1 MRAVTRLISA
11 ELFKVRKRSMT
22 TILLAIMIGIIVVL
36 YLILLAISNVSLPG
50 GQRAGNIQTLLG
62 LPGALPFA
70 LAMMATFGSALAV
83 VLAASMMG
91 NEYNWRTIRTMLIS
105 SESRSK
111 LIAAKLVT
119 VIVYMLIGLVI
130 GMAAGFLM
138 SLLTTAIG
146 GYQFDFSFFTGAYA
160 WDQFLQF
167 WRTFYIMLPYVLL
180 AFLFA
185 VIGRSAM
192 PGIAVGIG
200 VFFLEGIITTLM
212 RTAGGWVASVPDYL
226 INANFAAIN
235 QLNDLPGQIGG
246 AFGGGNLSM
255 PSVVHAAVTLA
266 VYIVVFVAA
275 AFYTFNKRDVTV

>member
-1 MRAVTRLISA
+1 MTRLISA
-11 ELFKVRKRSMT
+11 ELFKLRKRSMT
-22 TILLAIMIGIIVVL
+22 TILLLIMIGIIVVL
-36 YLILLAISNVSLPG
+36 YLILLAISNVALPG

-70 LAMMATFGSALAV
+70 LALMATFGSALAV

-91 NEYNWRTIRTMLIS
+91 NEYNWRTIRTMVIS
-105 SESRSK
+105 SESRAK

-119 VIVYMLIGLVI
+119 VFVYILIGLVI
-130 GMAAGFLM
+130 GMVAGFLM

-146 GYQFDFSFFTGAYA
+146 GYKFDFSFFTGSYA

-167 WRTFYIMLPYVLL
+167 WRTVYIMMPYVLL
-180 AFLFA
+180 SFLFA

-212 RTAGGWVASVPDYL
+212 RTAGGWVASIPDYL
-226 INANFAAIN
+226 INANFDAIN
-235 QLNDLPGQIGG
+235 RLNDLPGQIGG
-246 AFGGGNLSM
+246 AFGGGGNVQL
-255 PSVVHAAVTLA
+255 PSVTHAAITLA
-266 VYIVVFVAA
+266 IYIVVFVAA

>member
-1 MRAVTRLISA
+1 MTRLFGA
-11 ELFKVRKRSMT
+11 EFFKLRKRSMT
-22 TILLAIMIGIIVVL
+22 TILLLIMIGIIVVL

-50 GQRAGNIQTLLG
+50 GQRAGNIVTLLG
-62 LPGALPFA
+62 LPGALPFTMT
-70 LAMMATFGSALAV
+70 LMATFGSALAV

-111 LIAAKLVT
+111 LIAAKLMT
-119 VIVYMLIGLVI
+119 VVVYVLIGLVI
-130 GMAAGFLM
+130 AMAAGFLM

-146 GYQFDFSFFTGAYA
+146 GYKFDFSFFTGSYA

-167 WRTFYIMLPYVLL
+167 WRTFYIMMPYVLL

-185 VIGRSAM
+185 VVGRSAM

-200 VFFLEGIITTLM
+200 VFFLEGIITALM
-212 RTAGGWVASVPDYL
+212 RTAGGWVANIPDYL

-235 QLNDLPGQIGG
+235 RLNDLPGQVGG
-246 AFGGGNLSM
+246 AFGGGGGNSL
-255 PSVVHAAVTLA
+255 PSVTHAAITLA
-266 VYIVVFVAA
+266 IYIVVFVAA
-275 AFYTFNKRDVTV
+275 AFYTFNKRDVTI